1 MAVFASESAGPTVR
15 NRGSFASAMPVIS
28 FALSMLDDVS
38 PGQVLGRYELL
49 VPVAKGGMASVWA
62 ARLKGTR
69 GFQKLVAIKTMLPGL
84 VDDPSFERMFLDEA
98 TLASQ
103 VRHPHVIEI
112 MDLGEQDRIL
122 YLVMEWV
129 SGEALSIIMKY
140 AATRGGIPLPI
151 AVHIAT
157 QACRGLHAAHELRE
171 ENGVLVGL
179 VHRDVSPQ
187 NVLVTYDG
195 VVKVVDFGVAKA
207 TARLDTVTEAGQL
220 KGKIAYMSPEQLR
233 GEKIDRRTDVFAM
246 GILLYMMTTGKHPFR
261 GDDQAQ
267 TIARI
272 SSDEPA
278 ILPSTLIPGYP
289 PGLEACV
296 MQALAKDSAKRYPS
310 ANDMLIGLTRALP
323 SAMRESTD
331 EEVSEFIRRLL
342 PDRLER
348 QRQAIKQALEAAD
361 RREMA
366 KSAPQLNLPE
376 TVSDEPATVLEGIGR
391 EMTPSADGRSLPGAS
406 STEPPPS
413 IIRAEK
419 ARRRNL
425 LLAASGAI
433 LLVGAGV
440 GFAFGRD
447 EGPRS
452 SGSGAEAPSAIA
464 APTLTVKEPTV
475 TLTPSASASA
485 TESLP
490 VEPAPSASPSAAP
503 SATAAPTPPK
513 PGPVRRTTVVAPPKP
528 SASGRNGPFVS
539 PIRNPGF

>member
-1 MAVFASESAGPTVR
+1 
-15 NRGSFASAMPVIS
+15 
-28 FALSMLDDVS
+28 MLDDVS

-49 VPVAKGGMASVWA
+49 MPVARGGMASVWA

-98 TLASQ
+98 SLASQ

-157 QACRGLHAAHELRE
+157 QTCRGLHAAHELRE
-171 ENGVLVGL
+171 PDGVLVGL

-207 TARLDTVTEAGQL
+207 TARLDTQTEAGQL

-278 ILPSTLIPGYP
+278 TLPSMLVPGYP
-289 PGLEACV
+289 AGLEACL

-310 ANDMLIGLTRALP
+310 ANDMLLGLTRALP

-348 QRQAIKQALEAAD
+348 QKQAIKQALEQAD
-361 RREMA
+361 RREISR
-366 KSAPQLNLPE
+366 SAPQLQLPE
-376 TVSDEPATVLEGIGR
+376 STTDEPATVLEGIGR
-391 EMTPSADGRSLPGAS
+391 EMTPSTDGRSLPGAS

-413 IIRAEK
+413 LAHAESQ
-419 ARRRNL
+419 RRRSL
-425 LLAASGAI
+425 YVAFGLI
-433 LLVGAGV
+433 LLVGAGL

-447 EGPRS
+447 ESRRPAAAVTAITPPVTPPMATPASVEGPP
-452 SGSGAEAPSAIA
+452 PS
-464 APTLTVKEPTV
+464 
-475 TLTPSASASA
+475 TPSGMPASD
-485 TESLP
+485 LP
-490 VEPAPSASPSAAP
+490 LEAAPAPSASVAP
-503 SATAAPTPPK
+503 RHAGGRRSPGTTTTK
-513 PGPVRRTTVVAPPKP
+513 PGQTSAPRKE
-528 SASGRNGPFVS
+528 PFVS

>member
-1 MAVFASESAGPTVR
+1 
-15 NRGSFASAMPVIS
+15 MPVIS
-28 FALSMLDDVS
+28 FALSLMLDDVS

-49 VPVAKGGMASVWA
+49 MPVARGGMASVWA

-98 TLASQ
+98 SLASQ

-157 QACRGLHAAHELRE
+157 QTCRGLHAAHELRE
-171 ENGVLVGL
+171 GDGVLVGL

-207 TARLDTVTEAGQL
+207 TARLDTQTEAGQL

-278 ILPSTLIPGYP
+278 ILPSVLVPGYP

-310 ANDMLIGLTRALP
+310 ANDMLLGLTRALP

-348 QRQAIKQALEAAD
+348 QKQAIKQALEQAD
-361 RREMA
+361 RREMSR
-366 KSAPQLNLPE
+366 SAPQLQLPE
-376 TVSDEPATVLEGIGR
+376 ASTDEAATVLEGIGR

-413 IIRAEK
+413 FARPGWQ
-419 ARRRNL
+419 RRRNL
-425 LLAASGAI
+425 LYLSGGGI
-433 LLVGAGV
+433 LLVGAAL
-440 GFAFGRD
+440 GFAFGNNENQRPAAAVTPITPPAVVTPVNV
-447 EGPRS
+447 ETP
-452 SGSGAEAPSAIA
+452 
-464 APTLTVKEPTV
+464 APTAAATGV
-475 TLTPSASASA
+475 SASD
-485 TESLP
+485 LP
-490 VEPAPSASPSAAP
+490 VETTPAPSSSAPPTTRPGGGKRSPGVT
-503 SATAAPTPPK
+503 TAK
-513 PGPVRRTTVVAPPKP
+513 PGQTSTPRK
-528 SASGRNGPFVS
+528 GPFVS

>member
-1 MAVFASESAGPTVR
+1 
-15 NRGSFASAMPVIS
+15 
-28 FALSMLDDVS
+28 
-38 PGQVLGRYELL
+38 
-49 VPVAKGGMASVWA
+49 
-62 ARLKGTR
+62 
-69 GFQKLVAIKTMLPGL
+69 
-84 VDDPSFERMFLDEA
+84 MFFDEA
-98 TLASQ
+98 SLASQ

-140 AATRGGIPLPI
+140 CRHARRHHPLPI

-157 QACRGLHAAHELRE
+157 QTCRGLHAAHELRE
-171 ENGVLVGL
+171 ADGVLVGL

-195 VVKVVDFGVAKA
+195 DCRQKSWTLAAKA
-207 TARLDTVTEAGQL
+207 TAPRLDTYTGNRGRAAQRQDRLHVAR
-220 KGKIAYMSPEQLR
+220 AAAS

-246 GILLYMMTTGKHPFR
+246 GILLYMMTTGKASVPR
-261 GDDQAQ
+261 RRSRAQ

-278 ILPSTLIPGYP
+278 ILPSVLVPGYP
-289 PGLEACV
+289 AGLEACV

-348 QRQAIKQALEAAD
+348 QKQAIKQALEQAD
-361 RREMA
+361 RREM
-366 KSAPQLNLPE
+366 SRSTPQLHMHDSA
-376 TVSDEPATVLEGIGR
+376 TDEPATVLEGIGR

-413 IIRAEK
+413 FARAES

-425 LLAASGAI
+425 LVVAFGVI
-433 LLVGAGV
+433 LLLGAGL
-440 GFAFGRD
+440 GFAFGHDDR
-447 EGPRS
+447 PR
-452 SGSGAEAPSAIA
+452 AAAVAP
-464 APTLTVKEPTV
+464 
-475 TLTPSASASA
+475 
-485 TESLP
+485 LP
-490 VEPAPSASPSAAP
+490 
-503 SATAAPTPPK
+503 APTPQVETP
-513 PGPVRRTTVVAPPKP
+513 PTPTTVVAPTPLPALEARCRRKKCRPRVRARRPRLAPARDARRPRHRRP
-528 SASGRNGPFVS
+528 SRPAPPAKVRSCRRFATPASNRVCFVLVRLVVMRDPLVLS
-539 PIRNPGF
+539 RDLALGLAEQFTWTS

>member
-1 MAVFASESAGPTVR
+1 
-15 NRGSFASAMPVIS
+15 
-28 FALSMLDDVS
+28 
-38 PGQVLGRYELL
+38 
-49 VPVAKGGMASVWA
+49 
-62 ARLKGTR
+62 
-69 GFQKLVAIKTMLPGL
+69 
-84 VDDPSFERMFLDEA
+84 
-98 TLASQ
+98 
-103 VRHPHVIEI
+103 
-112 MDLGEQDRIL
+112 
-122 YLVMEWV
+122 
-129 SGEALSIIMKY
+129 MKY
-140 AATRGGIPLPI
+140 AATRGGIPIPI

-157 QACRGLHAAHELRE
+157 QTCRGLHAAHELRE
-171 ENGVLVGL
+171 SDGVLVGL

-207 TARLDTVTEAGQL
+207 TARLDTQTEAGQL

-278 ILPSTLIPGYP
+278 ILPSVLVPGYP

-348 QRQAIKQALEAAD
+348 QKQAIKTALEQAD
-361 RREMA
+361 RREM
-366 KSAPQLNLPE
+366 SRSTPQLHLPDSS
-376 TVSDEPATVLEGIGR
+376 TDEAATVLEGIGR
-391 EMTPSADGRSLPGAS
+391 EMTPSTDGRSLPGAS

-413 IIRAEK
+413 FAKPGLRF
-419 ARRRNL
+419 RRNALYVGFGAVL
-425 LLAASGAI
+425 LLAGGI
-433 LLVGAGV
+433 
-440 GFAFGRD
+440 GFFFGHDDNSQRAAAD
-447 EGPRS
+447 QPPPIVS
-452 SGSGAEAPSAIA
+452 VIPQVQGSTPTPPTTAPVAVD
-464 APTLTVKEPTV
+464 PL
-475 TLTPSASASA
+475 PS
-485 TESLP
+485 
-490 VEPAPSASPSAAP
+490 VE
-503 SATAAPTPPK
+503 APTPSVSPT
-513 PGPVRRTTVVAPPKP
+513 PVRPAGGKRSPASTTAKP
-528 SASGRNGPFVS
+528 AASTTTPRKGPFVS

>member
-1 MAVFASESAGPTVR
+1 
-15 NRGSFASAMPVIS
+15 
-28 FALSMLDDVS
+28 
-38 PGQVLGRYELL
+38 
-49 VPVAKGGMASVWA
+49 
-62 ARLKGTR
+62 
-69 GFQKLVAIKTMLPGL
+69 
-84 VDDPSFERMFLDEA
+84 
-98 TLASQ
+98 
-103 VRHPHVIEI
+103 
-112 MDLGEQDRIL
+112 
-122 YLVMEWV
+122 
-129 SGEALSIIMKY
+129 
-140 AATRGGIPLPI
+140 
-151 AVHIAT
+151 VHIAT
-157 QACRGLHAAHELRE
+157 QTCRGLHAAHELRE
-171 ENGVLVGL
+171 GDGVLVGL

-207 TARLDTVTEAGQL
+207 TARLDTQTEAGQL

-278 ILPSTLIPGYP
+278 ILPSVLVPGYP

-310 ANDMLIGLTRALP
+310 ANDMLLGLTRALP

-348 QRQAIKQALEAAD
+348 QKQAIKQALEQAD
-361 RREMA
+361 RREMSR
-366 KSAPQLNLPE
+366 SAPQLQLPE
-376 TVSDEPATVLEGIGR
+376 STTDEAATVLEGIGR

-413 IIRAEK
+413 FARPGRQ
-419 ARRRNL
+419 RRRNL
-425 LLAASGAI
+425 LYLAFGGI
-433 LLVGAGV
+433 LLIGAAL
-440 GFAFGRD
+440 GFAFGNNENQRPAAAVTPIAPVAPPPVAPASV
-447 EGPRS
+447 EVP
-452 SGSGAEAPSAIA
+452 APSA
-464 APTLTVKEPTV
+464 APTGV
-475 TLTPSASASA
+475 SAND
-485 TESLP
+485 LP
-490 VEPAPSASPSAAP
+490 IEQTPAPSAS
-503 SATAAPTPPK
+503 
-513 PGPVRRTTVVAPPKP
+513 APPPTRAGGRRSPSITTAKP
-528 SASGRNGPFVS
+528 VQSGTPRKDPFVS

>member
-1 MAVFASESAGPTVR
+1 
-15 NRGSFASAMPVIS
+15 
-28 FALSMLDDVS
+28 MLDDVS

-49 VPVAKGGMASVWA
+49 MPVARGGMASVWA

-98 TLASQ
+98 SLASQ

-157 QACRGLHAAHELRE
+157 QTCRGLHAAHELRE
-171 ENGVLVGL
+171 GDGVLVGL

-207 TARLDTVTEAGQL
+207 TARLDTQTEAGQL

-278 ILPSTLIPGYP
+278 ILPSVLVPGYP

-296 MQALAKDSAKRYPS
+296 MQALAKDAAKRYPS
-310 ANDMLIGLTRALP
+310 ANDMLLGLTRALP
-323 SAMRESTD
+323 PAMRESTD

-348 QRQAIKQALEAAD
+348 QKQAIKQALEQAD
-361 RREMA
+361 RREA
-366 KSAPQLNLPE
+366 SRSAPQLQLPE
-376 TVSDEPATVLEGIGR
+376 STTDEAATVLEGIGR

-413 IIRAEK
+413 FARPGRQ
-419 ARRRNL
+419 RRRNL
-425 LLAASGAI
+425 LYLSGGAI
-433 LLVGAGV
+433 LLIGGAL
-440 GFAFGRD
+440 GFAFGNNESQR
-447 EGPRS
+447 PAAAATPITAPLVTPPPVVTP
-452 SGSGAEAPSAIA
+452 SGEAPAPA
-464 APTLTVKEPTV
+464 TAPTGV
-475 TLTPSASASA
+475 SASD
-485 TESLP
+485 LP
-490 VEPAPSASPSAAP
+490 LEEPPPPVPVPAPS
-503 SATAAPTPPK
+503 TPPSVGRGGGGGKRLPGVTTAK
-513 PGPVRRTTVVAPPKP
+513 PVQSSTPRQ
-528 SASGRNGPFVS
+528 GPFVS

>member
-1 MAVFASESAGPTVR
+1 MRSLDER
-15 NRGSFASAMPVIS
+15 MPVIS
-28 FALSMLDDVS
+28 CALSIMLDDVS

-49 VPVAKGGMASVWA
+49 MPVARGGMASVWA
-62 ARLKGTR
+62 ARLKGSR

-98 TLASQ
+98 SLASQ

-112 MDLGEQDRIL
+112 LDLGEQDRIL

-157 QACRGLHAAHELRE
+157 QTCRGLHAAHELRDAD
-171 ENGVLVGL
+171 GVLVGL

-207 TARLDTVTEAGQL
+207 TARLDTQTEAGQL

-233 GEKIDRRTDVFAM
+233 GERIDRRTDVFAL

-278 ILPSTLIPGYP
+278 TLPSVLAPGYP
-289 PGLEACV
+289 PGLEAVV
-296 MQALAKDSAKRYPS
+296 MQALAKDPAKRYPS
-310 ANDMLIGLTRALP
+310 ANDMLIGLQRALP

-331 EEVSEFIRRLL
+331 EEVSEFLRRLV

-348 QRQAIKQALEAAD
+348 QKQAVKQALEQAD
-361 RREMA
+361 RRETSRSEPA
-366 KSAPQLNLPE
+366 LPLDTESAG
-376 TVSDEPATVLEGIGR
+376 DEPATVLEGIGR
-391 EMTPSADGRSLPGAS
+391 ETTPSADGRSLPGAS
-406 STEPPPS
+406 SSEPPPS
-413 IIRAEK
+413 PTSSRPRSA
-419 ARRRNL
+419 L
-425 LLAASGAI
+425 MYVGFGA
-433 LLVGAGV
+433 LLVLVAV
-440 GFAFGRD
+440 LSFAFGRD
-447 EGPRS
+447 RQEPAVAS
-452 SGSGAEAPSAIA
+452 A
-464 APTLTVKEPTV
+464 APTNQNLGVTNQGEPV
-475 TLTPSASASA
+475 VPSPFPSAAMSA
-485 TESLP
+485 
-490 VEPAPSASPSAAP
+490 EPAPSSMAPPAGTSSAEPAGTSSAPAP
-503 SATAAPTPPK
+503 SSTAVSRPGGGRRSSPGTMSTKPVPSGAPRPE
-513 PGPVRRTTVVAPPKP
+513 
-528 SASGRNGPFVS
+528 PFVS
-539 PIRNPGF
+539 PIRTPGF

>member
-1 MAVFASESAGPTVR
+1 MALGRKARAGDKL
-15 NRGSFASAMPVIS
+15 SLS
-28 FALSMLDDVS
+28 SMLDDVS

-49 VPVAKGGMASVWA
+49 MPVARGGMASVWA

-98 TLASQ
+98 SLASQ

-112 MDLGEQDRIL
+112 LDLGEQDRIL

-157 QACRGLHAAHELRE
+157 QTCRGLHQAHELRDAD
-171 ENGVLVGL
+171 GVLVGL

-207 TARLDTVTEAGQL
+207 TARLDTQTEAGQL

-289 PGLEACV
+289 AGLEACV

-310 ANDMLIGLTRALP
+310 ANDMLLGLTRALP

-348 QRQAIKQALEAAD
+348 QKQAIKQALEQAD
-361 RREMA
+361 RRET
-366 KSAPQLNLPE
+366 SRSRPQLTFGDGPG
-376 TVSDEPATVLEGIGR
+376 DEAATVLEGIGR

-413 IIRAEK
+413 FARVEAN
-419 ARRRNL
+419 RRRNL
-425 LLAASGAI
+425 LLGVFGVVVV
-433 LLVGAGV
+433 LVGVVSFLA
-440 GFAFGRD
+440 
-447 EGPRS
+447 
-452 SGSGAEAPSAIA
+452 GSGNSA
-464 APTLTVKEPTV
+464 APPRAAAVSAPPAPTPTV
-475 TLTPSASASA
+475 EALPPAPAVPSGTPITDLPAEPEATPSA
-485 TESLP
+485 T
-490 VEPAPSASPSAAP
+490 
-503 SATAAPTPPK
+503 PTPTRPAGGKRSPGAATTAK
-513 PGPVRRTTVVAPPKP
+513 PATTGTRK
-528 SASGRNGPFVS
+528 GPFVS

>member
-1 MAVFASESAGPTVR
+1 
-15 NRGSFASAMPVIS
+15 MPVIS
-28 FALSMLDDVS
+28 FARSIMLDDVS

-49 VPVAKGGMASVWA
+49 MPVARGGMASVWA

-84 VDDPSFERMFLDEA
+84 IDDPSFERMFLDEA
-98 TLASQ
+98 SLASQ

-157 QACRGLHAAHELRE
+157 QTCRGLHAAHELRD

-207 TARLDTVTEAGQL
+207 TARLDTQTEAGQL

-233 GEKIDRRTDVFAM
+233 GEKIDRRTDVFAL

-261 GDDQAQ
+261 GEDQAQ

-272 SSDEPA
+272 SSEEPA
-278 ILPSTLIPGYP
+278 ILPSTLVSGYP
-289 PGLEACV
+289 AGLEVCV
-296 MQALAKDSAKRYPS
+296 MQALAKDAAKRYPS

-348 QRQAIKQALEAAD
+348 QKQAIKQALEQAD
-361 RREMA
+361 RREM
-366 KSAPQLNLPE
+366 SRSGPQLTL
-376 TVSDEPATVLEGIGR
+376 SDGPGDEAATVLEGIGR
-391 EMTPSADGRSLPGAS
+391 EVTPSSDGHSLPGAS
-406 STEPPPS
+406 SSEPPPS
-413 IIRAEK
+413 FARPS
-419 ARRRNL
+419 RRRNL
-425 LLAASGAI
+425 VLAFGMILAVGLGAGFLVGHDDRPHQPPAAALPPAPPPPSSAEEPPSVETPPAPAAAASG
-433 LLVGAGV
+433 
-440 GFAFGRD
+440 
-447 EGPRS
+447 
-452 SGSGAEAPSAIA
+452 
-464 APTLTVKEPTV
+464 
-475 TLTPSASASA
+475 
-485 TESLP
+485 
-490 VEPAPSASPSAAP
+490 SAAP
-503 SATAAPTPPK
+503 APPPGSAAQAPPPEPTAAPTRSTTAAQARPGGGRRSPPVIVPK
-513 PGPVRRTTVVAPPKP
+513 PAPSSSP
-528 SASGRNGPFVS
+528 RNDPFVS

>member
-1 MAVFASESAGPTVR
+1 
-15 NRGSFASAMPVIS
+15 VIS
-28 FALSMLDDVS
+28 FALSIMLDDVS

-49 VPVAKGGMASVWA
+49 MPVARGGMASVWA
-62 ARLKGTR
+62 ARLKGSR

-84 VDDPSFERMFLDEA
+84 VDDPSFEKMFLDEA
-98 TLASQ
+98 SLASQ

-207 TARLDTVTEAGQL
+207 TARLDTQTEAGQL

-278 ILPSTLIPGYP
+278 ILPGTLVPGYP
-289 PGLEACV
+289 PGLEAVV

-310 ANDMLIGLTRALP
+310 ANDMLLGLTRALP

-331 EEVSEFIRRLL
+331 EEVAEFMRRLL
-342 PDRLER
+342 PDRVER
-348 QRQAIKQALEAAD
+348 QKQAIKQALEAAD
-361 RREMA
+361 RREMS
-366 KSAPQLNLPE
+366 KSAPHLMNLPPQA
-376 TVSDEPATVLEGIGR
+376 SDEPATVLEGIGR

-413 IIRAEK
+413 FARAE
-419 ARRRNL
+419 RTRIRNL
-425 LLAASGAI
+425 LL
-433 LLVGAGV
+433 GAGV
-440 GFAFGRD
+440 GILAVGLGLGFFFGRD
-447 EGPRS
+447 EAPR
-452 SGSGAEAPSAIA
+452 GAAAVSPMPAPS
-464 APTLTVKEPTV
+464 VEPTSAATTAPPSALPSGV
-475 TLTPSASASA
+475 SPEALPEEPAGPATSASAAPASGVRPAGGKRSA
-485 TESLP
+485 T
-490 VEPAPSASPSAAP
+490 
-503 SATAAPTPPK
+503 
-513 PGPVRRTTVVAPPKP
+513 KP
-528 SASGRNGPFVS
+528 SQTGPRKKDPFVS

>member
-1 MAVFASESAGPTVR
+1 
-15 NRGSFASAMPVIS
+15 MPVIS
-28 FALSMLDDVS
+28 FALSIMLDDVS

-49 VPVAKGGMASVWA
+49 MPVARGGMASVWA

-98 TLASQ
+98 SLASQ

-157 QACRGLHAAHELRE
+157 QTCRGLHAAHELRDAD
-171 ENGVLVGL
+171 GVLVGL

-207 TARLDTVTEAGQL
+207 TARLDTQTEAGQL

-272 SSDEPA
+272 SSEEPA
-278 ILPSTLIPGYP
+278 ILPSTLVPGYP
-289 PGLEACV
+289 AGLEACV

-310 ANDMLIGLTRALP
+310 ANDMLLGLTRALP

-348 QRQAIKQALEAAD
+348 QKQAIKQALEQAD
-361 RREMA
+361 RREM
-366 KSAPQLNLPE
+366 SRSTPQLPLNE
-376 TVSDEPATVLEGIGR
+376 GTGDDAATVLEGIGR

-406 STEPPPS
+406 SSEPPPS
-413 IIRAEK
+413 LGRPN
-419 ARRRNL
+419 RRGL
-425 LLAASGAI
+425 LYVGFTAI
-433 LLVGAGV
+433 LVAVALLS
-440 GFAFGRD
+440 FAFGRD
-447 EGPRS
+447 RQLPAAAVS
-452 SGSGAEAPSAIA
+452 PPAPVLPPSAIVANEPALVEPPPA
-464 APTLTVKEPTV
+464 AVPITSPEPTAAEE
-475 TLTPSASASA
+475 PA
-485 TESLP
+485 P
-490 VEPAPSASPSAAP
+490 PAPSANSVLRPGA
-503 SATAAPTPPK
+503 K
-513 PGPVRRTTVVAPPKP
+513 RPGPVP
-528 SASGRNGPFVS
+528 SAKPAVSGAPRNDPFVS
-539 PIRNPGF
+539 PIRDPGF

>member
-1 MAVFASESAGPTVR
+1 
-15 NRGSFASAMPVIS
+15 
-28 FALSMLDDVS
+28 MLDDVS

-49 VPVAKGGMASVWA
+49 MPVARGGMASVWA

-112 MDLGEQDRIL
+112 LDLGEQQGIL

-129 SGEALSIIMKY
+129 NGEPLSVVMKY
-140 AATRGGIPLPI
+140 SAARGGMPLPV
-151 AVHIAT
+151 AVHLAS
-157 QACRGLHAAHELRE
+157 QACRGLHAAHELRDE
-171 ENGVLVGL
+171 HGQLVGL

-195 VVKVVDFGVAKA
+195 VVKLVDFGVAKA
-207 TARLDTVTEAGQL
+207 TARLDVVTEAGQL

-246 GILLYMMTTGKHPFR
+246 GILLYMMTTGRHPFR

-278 ILPSTLIPGYP
+278 VAPSSIVPGFP
-289 PGLEACV
+289 PALEAVV
-296 MQALAKDSAKRYPS
+296 MQALAKDLAKRYPS

-323 SAMRESTD
+323 SALRESTD
-331 EEVSEFIRRLL
+331 EEVADFMRRLL

-348 QRQAIKQALEAAD
+348 QKLALKQALEAAD
-361 RREMA
+361 RREA
-366 KSAPQLNLPE
+366 TKSAPQLTLAE
-376 TVSDEPATVLEGIGR
+376 ASDEPATVLDGMQR
-391 EMTPSADGRSLPGAS
+391 EMTPSHDGRSLPGAS
-406 STEPPPS
+406 ATEPPPLADRRS
-413 IIRAEK
+413 GSRRMLWLAAGGIVLIGGVVAASLANSRVGPVPTSPLSQPQQDPARRAES
-419 ARRRNL
+419 N
-425 LLAASGAI
+425 
-433 LLVGAGV
+433 
-440 GFAFGRD
+440 
-447 EGPRS
+447 
-452 SGSGAEAPSAIA
+452 
-464 APTLTVKEPTV
+464 PT
-475 TLTPSASASA
+475 
-485 TESLP
+485 
-490 VEPAPSASPSAAP
+490 PASAAP
-503 SATAAPTPPK
+503 PEPAISVELPPTEASAEAAPDIAPASSTLDKAPGAGRPVQKRTQSKTPAGAK
-513 PGPVRRTTVVAPPKP
+513 TG
-528 SASGRNGPFVS
+528 SGKGTNKSGPFVS

>member
-1 MAVFASESAGPTVR
+1 
-15 NRGSFASAMPVIS
+15 MPVIS
-28 FALSMLDDVS
+28 FALSIMLDDVS

-49 VPVAKGGMASVWA
+49 MPVARGGMASVWA

-98 TLASQ
+98 SLASQ

-157 QACRGLHAAHELRE
+157 QTCRGLHAAHELRE

-207 TARLDTVTEAGQL
+207 TARLDTQTEAGQL

-278 ILPSTLIPGYP
+278 ILPSVLVPGYP
-289 PGLEACV
+289 AGLEACV
-296 MQALAKDSAKRYPS
+296 MQALAKDPAKRYPS
-310 ANDMLIGLTRALP
+310 ANDMLLGLTRALP

-348 QRQAIKQALEAAD
+348 QKQAIKQALEAAD
-361 RREMA
+361 RREMSR
-366 KSAPQLNLPE
+366 SAPQLSVQEP
-376 TVSDEPATVLEGIGR
+376 SDEPATVLEGIGR

-406 STEPPPS
+406 STDPPPS
-413 IIRAEK
+413 FARAES

-425 LLAASGAI
+425 AVVAAGI
-433 LLVGAGV
+433 TLTVGALL

-447 EGPRS
+447 ERPSRAAAVTPLPPPSPVVAPVVEPPLTTPPS
-452 SGSGAEAPSAIA
+452 SVASPESLPE
-464 APTLTVKEPTV
+464 EPPA
-475 TLTPSASASA
+475 PSASASA
-485 TESLP
+485 
-490 VEPAPSASPSAAP
+490 SASAGPVARPGGGKRS
-503 SATAAPTPPK
+503 STPPVK
-513 PGPVRRTTVVAPPKP
+513 PPSTATSAKPVGT
-528 SASGRNGPFVS
+528 GPFVS

>member
-1 MAVFASESAGPTVR
+1 
-15 NRGSFASAMPVIS
+15 
-28 FALSMLDDVS
+28 
-38 PGQVLGRYELL
+38 
-49 VPVAKGGMASVWA
+49 MASVWA

-98 TLASQ
+98 SLASQ

-157 QACRGLHAAHELRE
+157 QTCRGLHAAHELRE
-171 ENGVLVGL
+171 ADGVLVGL

-207 TARLDTVTEAGQL
+207 TARLDTQTEAGQL

-278 ILPSTLIPGYP
+278 ILPGTLIPGYP

-310 ANDMLIGLTRALP
+310 ANDMLLGLTRALP
-323 SAMRESTD
+323 PAQRESTD

-348 QRQAIKQALEAAD
+348 QKQAIKSALEQAD
-361 RREMA
+361 RREMSR
-366 KSAPQLNLPE
+366 SAPQLHLDSS
-376 TVSDEPATVLEGIGR
+376 SDEPATVLEGIGR

-413 IIRAEK
+413 FERVES

-425 LLAASGAI
+425 LFVAFGVI
-433 LLVGAGV
+433 LLFGAGL
-440 GFAFGRD
+440 GFAFGHD
-447 EGPRS
+447 
-452 SGSGAEAPSAIA
+452 GSRRPVAAVTPPLL
-464 APTLTVKEPTV
+464 APTPTAVVEPPATAV
-475 TLTPSASASA
+475 TSTGTPVSQ
-485 TESLP
+485 LP
-490 VEPAPSASPSAAP
+490 PEEAPAPSASSPAAAVVRPVGTRRGPSTVT
-503 SATAAPTPPK
+503 AT
-513 PGPVRRTTVVAPPKP
+513 PKP
-528 SASGRNGPFVS
+528 SASSTPPRKGPFVS

>member
-1 MAVFASESAGPTVR
+1 
-15 NRGSFASAMPVIS
+15 
-28 FALSMLDDVS
+28 MLDDVS

-49 VPVAKGGMASVWA
+49 MPVARGGMASVWA

-98 TLASQ
+98 SLASQ

-129 SGEALSIIMKY
+129 SGEALSVIMKY

-157 QACRGLHAAHELRE
+157 QTCRGLHAAHELRE
-171 ENGVLVGL
+171 PDGVLVGL

-207 TARLDTVTEAGQL
+207 TARLDTQTEAGQL

-278 ILPSTLIPGYP
+278 ILPSTLVPGYP

-296 MQALAKDSAKRYPS
+296 MQALAKDAAKRYPS
-310 ANDMLIGLTRALP
+310 ANDMLLGLTRALP

-348 QRQAIKQALEAAD
+348 QKQAIKQALEQAD
-361 RREMA
+361 RRDTLRPA
-366 KSAPQLNLPE
+366 APLHE
-376 TVSDEPATVLEGIGR
+376 VSTDEPATVLEGLAP

-406 STEPPPS
+406 SSEPPPS
-413 IIRAEK
+413 FTRVEAQ
-419 ARRRNL
+419 RRRNL
-425 LLAASGAI
+425 LYVAFAGTLVVVA
-433 LLVGAGV
+433 LLS
-440 GFAFGRD
+440 FAFGLDRR
-447 EGPRS
+447 PRRS
-452 SGSGAEAPSAIA
+452 AALAPIPPPPA
-464 APTLTVKEPTV
+464 AVVVRTEPALT
-475 TLTPSASASA
+475 SA
-485 TESLP
+485 TDP
-490 VEPAPSASPSAAP
+490 APPEPAPSEFTPPPASAAP
-503 SATAAPTPPK
+503 APPPLA
-513 PGPVRRTTVVAPPKP
+513 PSTRRTASKPPVKPAPSTTP
-528 SASGRNGPFVS
+528 REGPFVS
-539 PIRNPGF
+539 PIRTPGF

>member
-1 MAVFASESAGPTVR
+1 
-15 NRGSFASAMPVIS
+15 
-28 FALSMLDDVS
+28 MLDDVS

-49 VPVAKGGMASVWA
+49 MPVARGGMASVWA

-69 GFQKLVAIKTMLPGL
+69 GFQKLMAIKTMLPGL

-98 TLASQ
+98 SLASQ

-112 MDLGEQDRIL
+112 LDLGEQDRIL

-157 QACRGLHAAHELRE
+157 QTCRGLHQAHELRDSD
-171 ENGVLVGL
+171 GVLVGL

-195 VVKVVDFGVAKA
+195 VVKIVDFGVAKA
-207 TARLDTVTEAGQL
+207 TARLDTQTEAGQL

-233 GEKIDRRTDVFAM
+233 GEKIDRRTDVFAL

-261 GDDQAQ
+261 GEDQAQ

-272 SSDEPA
+272 SSEEPA
-278 ILPSTLIPGYP
+278 ILPSALMPGYP
-289 PGLEACV
+289 PGLEAVV

-348 QRQAIKQALEAAD
+348 QKQAIKQALDQAD
-361 RREMA
+361 RREMSR
-366 KSAPQLNLPE
+366 SAPQLQLPE
-376 TVSDEPATVLEGIGR
+376 SATDEAATVLEGIGR

-413 IIRAEK
+413 FARVERS
-419 ARRRNL
+419 RRRNL
-425 LLAASGAI
+425 LFVAFGII

-440 GFAFGRD
+440 GFLFGHD
-447 EGPRS
+447 ESRRS
-452 SGSGAEAPSAIA
+452 AAAATPLPTPTPVPSPVEVLPTLPTPPTPSTPPAVAPSDL
-464 APTLTVKEPTV
+464 PTEVMP
-475 TLTPSASASA
+475 A
-485 TESLP
+485 
-490 VEPAPSASPSAAP
+490 PAPSASAATTRP
-503 SATAAPTPPK
+503 PGTRRTPPK
-513 PGPVRRTTVVAPPKP
+513 PIPSAPPRKD
-528 SASGRNGPFVS
+528 PFVS
-539 PIRNPGF
+539 PIR

>member
-1 MAVFASESAGPTVR
+1 
-15 NRGSFASAMPVIS
+15 MPVIS
-28 FALSMLDDVS
+28 FALSIMLDDVS

-49 VPVAKGGMASVWA
+49 MPVARGGMASVWA

-98 TLASQ
+98 SLASQ

-157 QACRGLHAAHELRE
+157 QTCRGLHAAHELRE
-171 ENGVLVGL
+171 ADGVLVGL

-207 TARLDTVTEAGQL
+207 TARLDTQTEAGQL

-267 TIARI
+267 TITRI

-278 ILPSTLIPGYP
+278 ILPSTLVPGYP

-348 QRQAIKQALEAAD
+348 QKQAIKNALEQAD
-361 RREMA
+361 RREMSR
-366 KSAPQLNLPE
+366 SAPQLHLPDAA
-376 TVSDEPATVLEGIGR
+376 SDEPATVLEGIGR
-391 EMTPSADGRSLPGAS
+391 EETPSTDGRSLPGAS

-413 IIRAEK
+413 FAKPGLRF
-419 ARRRNL
+419 RRNAL
-425 LLAASGAI
+425 YVGFGAISLLAGGI
-433 LLVGAGV
+433 
-440 GFAFGRD
+440 GFLFGHD
-447 EGPRS
+447 DNPPRAA
-452 SGSGAEAPSAIA
+452 AEQHPSPLSVIP
-464 APTLTVKEPTV
+464 PTPETATATPTPPPTTVVSAEPV
-475 TLTPSASASA
+475 PS
-485 TESLP
+485 
-490 VEPAPSASPSAAP
+490 VEAPAPSSSAAAP
-503 SATAAPTPPK
+503 SVRPAGGRRSPAASTAKPATSATPRK
-513 PGPVRRTTVVAPPKP
+513 
-528 SASGRNGPFVS
+528 GPFVS

>member
-1 MAVFASESAGPTVR
+1 
-15 NRGSFASAMPVIS
+15 
-28 FALSMLDDVS
+28 MLDDVS

-49 VPVAKGGMASVWA
+49 MPVARGGMASVWA

-98 TLASQ
+98 SLASQ

-157 QACRGLHAAHELRE
+157 QTCRGLHAAHELRE
-171 ENGVLVGL
+171 PDGVLVGL

-207 TARLDTVTEAGQL
+207 TARLDTQTEAGQL

-278 ILPSTLIPGYP
+278 ILPSVLVPGYP
-289 PGLEACV
+289 AGLEACV

-310 ANDMLIGLTRALP
+310 ANDMLLGLTRALP

-348 QRQAIKQALEAAD
+348 QKQAIKQALEQAD
-361 RREMA
+361 RREMSR
-366 KSAPQLNLPE
+366 SAPQLHLPE
-376 TVSDEPATVLEGIGR
+376 STTDEAATVLEGIGR

-413 IIRAEK
+413 FARVESQ
-419 ARRRNL
+419 RRRNL
-425 LLAASGAI
+425 LYVAFGFI
-433 LLVGAGV
+433 LLLGAGL

-447 EGPRS
+447 ENRAPAAAVTPLPPAPNVATATPS
-452 SGSGAEAPSAIA
+452 VEAPVAAA
-464 APTLTVKEPTV
+464 APTASTVSELP
-475 TLTPSASASA
+475 PEA
-485 TESLP
+485 T
-490 VEPAPSASPSAAP
+490 PAPTP
-503 SATAAPTPPK
+503 SATATTRPGGGKRSPTTK
-513 PGPVRRTTVVAPPKP
+513 PTTSAPPRK
-528 SASGRNGPFVS
+528 GPFVS